1 MPLDAIGE
9 ISVNSGNASAQYGNG
24 LTSINV
30 ITKSG
35 TNQWHGSAYEF
46 IQNTA
51 FNARGFFNQ
60 TISEVSRSELDEIA
74 EHPGRAVTLTLYGIS
89 EGMQALQ
96 MCGGEKPAGLLTS
109 RGEVWFPS
117 SRGPVRININQPKP
131 SEGAPVVVD
140 QVVADG
146 AQIPAGRGI
155 ALTPDTVKLEL
166 HYGAVLLR
174 SQERVRFRYMLE
186 GFDKNWNESTAERV
200 ATYTNLPAGRY
211 RFRVAAFEMNNPEAI
226 AETSLNL
233 TQEPHFYRTI
243 WFICLCMV
251 AVAAMVWSVHRFRVG
266 QLRVRFRAVL
276 DERNRLAREMHDT
289 LIQGCVSVSA
299 LLEAHS
305 GLGHVE
311 ADAKQDLMNCART
324 QLRTTINEAREA
336 VWDLR
341 QTTDPAASLEPSL
354 RKMTE
359 EVSHEFG
366 VPVDYQI
373 SGKPFDFHQETKH
386 ELLMIVREA
395 IYNAVRHG
403 RPGHILLDI
412 EFEMNQCRVR
422 VVDDGSG
429 FDPEQIASRPA
440 GHYGLICMRER
451 VQRIGGRFAL
461 SSRSGGG
468 TEITV
473 QVPKRPVS
481 SNVVR
486 VGL

>member
-1 MPLDAIGE
+1 
-9 ISVNSGNASAQYGNG
+9 
-24 LTSINV
+24 
-30 ITKSG
+30 
-35 TNQWHGSAYEF
+35 
-46 IQNTA
+46 
-51 FNARGFFNQ
+51 
-60 TISEVSRSELDEIA
+60 
-74 EHPGRAVTLTLYGIS
+74 
-89 EGMQALQ
+89 
-96 MCGGEKPAGLLTS
+96 
-109 RGEVWFPS
+109 
-117 SRGPVRININQPKP
+117 
-131 SEGAPVVVD
+131 VD
-140 QVVADG
+140 QVLADG
-146 AQIPAGRGI
+146 AQIPSRQSI
-155 ALTPDTVKLEL
+155 ALAPDTVKLEL

-186 GFDKNWNESTAERV
+186 GFDKKWNESTAERV
-200 ATYTNLPAGRY
+200 ATYTNLPARRY
-211 RFRVAAFEMNNPEAI
+211 KFRVAAFEMNNPEAI
-226 AETSLNL
+226 AEASLDL
-233 TQEPHFYRTI
+233 IQQPHFYRTL

-251 AVAAMVWSVHRFRVG
+251 ALAAMVWSVHRFKVG

-276 DERNRLAREMHDT
+276 EERNRLAREMHDT

-311 ADAKQDLMNCART
+311 ADAKQNLMNCART

-341 QTTDPAASLEPSL
+341 QTTDPAANLGPSL

-359 EVSHEFG
+359 EVSNEFD
-366 VPVDYQI
+366 VPVNYQI
-373 SGKPFDFHQETKH
+373 SGKPFDFQQETKH

-412 EFEMNQCRVR
+412 SFEMNQCSVR
-422 VVDDGSG
+422 VADDGSG
-429 FDPEQIASRPA
+429 FDPEEIASLPA
-440 GHYGLICMRER
+440 GHYGLIGMRER

-473 QVPKRPVS
+473 QVPKRAAP
-481 SNVVR
+481 SNVIR
-486 VGL
+486 VEL